1 MTLHGDEYDCLEC
14 WHSQDTPMPTSWDM
28 PTWQEGYARGLFEGL
43 EEGHHLG
50 VRAVCSDLLDC
61 LRCWG
66 IDYHLGLHGTPSP
79 QEVLHEVTCLVEQLC
94 APAVVPCEEGSVG
107 GARSTLSTRL
117 AYAGTEN

>member
-1 MTLHGDEYDCLEC
+1 METAWDER
-14 WHSQDTPMPTSWDM
+14 
-28 PTWQEGYARGLFEGL
+28 TWQEGYARGRFEGL

-79 QEVLHEVTCLVEQLC
+79 QEVLHEVTRFVERLR

-107 GARSTLSTRL
+107 GGACRTSSTGL
-117 AYAGTEN
+117 AYAGAAD